1 MRNRTRARR
10 IILACCLAAALT
22 VALAACGR
30 GAKTPS
36 APQSAGS
43 SAGSAS
49 NTQGDEEQTQTV
61 TGTLNLL
68 DQELGLLVVV
78 TEDGYCRFDLGE
90 ADASGLKV
98 GDEVEVAYTGELTPD
113 GDELTAVAVAVK
125 SAGS

>member
-1 MRNRTRARR
+1 MRNRTRVGRTL
-10 IILACCLAAALT
+10 LAVCLAAALT

-49 NTQGDEEQTQTV
+49 NTQGDEEQTQTL
-61 TGTLNLL
+61 TGALNLR

-98 GDEVEVAYTGELTPD
+98 GDEVEVTYTGELTPD
-113 GDELTAVAVAVK
+113 SDELTAVAVAVK

>member
-30 GAKTPS
+30 GQTPTS
-36 APQSAGS
+36 SQGAGS

-61 TGTLNLL
+61 TGALNLL
-68 DQELGLLVVV
+68 DTELKLLVVV

-90 ADASGLKV
+90 AEASGLKV
-98 GDEVEVAYTGELTPD
+98 GDEVEVTYTGELAPD
-113 GDELTAVAVAVK
+113 SDELTAVVTALRPAE
-125 SAGS
+125 G

>member
-10 IILACCLAAALT
+10 TLLAVCLAAALT

-49 NTQGDEEQTQTV
+49 GSQGDGEQTQTL
-61 TGTLNLL
+61 TGALNLL
-68 DQELGLLVVV
+68 DTELKLLVVV

-90 ADASGLKV
+90 AEASGLKV
-98 GDEVEVAYTGELTPD
+98 GDEVEVTYTGELTPD
-113 GDELTAVAVAVK
+113 SDELTAVAVAVK

>member
-1 MRNRTRARR
+1 MRNRTRVGRTL
-10 IILACCLAAALT
+10 LAVCLAAALT

-49 NTQGDEEQTQTV
+49 GSQGDGEQTQTL

-68 DQELGLLVVV
+68 DTELKLLVVV

-98 GDEVEVAYTGELTPD
+98 GDEVEVTYTGELAPD
-113 GDELTAVAVAVK
+113 SDELTAVVTALRPAE
-125 SAGS
+125 G

>member
-1 MRNRTRARR
+1 MRNRTRVGRTL
-10 IILACCLAAALT
+10 LAVCLAAALT

-49 NTQGDEEQTQTV
+49 GSQGDGEQTQTL
-61 TGTLNLL
+61 TGALNLL
-68 DQELGLLVVV
+68 DTELKLLVVV

>member
-1 MRNRTRARR
+1 MRNRTRVGRTL
-10 IILACCLAAALT
+10 LAVCLAAALT

-30 GAKTPS
+30 GAKTPTS
-36 APQSAGS
+36 SQGAGS

-49 NTQGDEEQTQTV
+49 NTQGDEEQTQTL

-90 ADASGLKV
+90 AEASGLKV
-98 GDEVEVAYTGELTPD
+98 GDEGEVTYTGELAPD
-113 GDELTAVAVAVK
+113 SDELTAVVTALRPAE
-125 SAGS
+125 G

>member
-1 MRNRTRARR
+1 MRNRTRVGRTL
-10 IILACCLAAALT
+10 LAVCLAAALT

-113 GDELTAVAVAVK
+113 GDELTAVVTALRPAE
-125 SAGS
+125 G

>member
-1 MRNRTRARR
+1 MRNRTRVGRTL
-10 IILACCLAAALT
+10 LAVCLAAALT

-49 NTQGDEEQTQTV
+49 GSQGDGEQTQTL
-61 TGTLNLL
+61 TGALNLL
-68 DQELGLLVVV
+68 DTELGLLVVV

-98 GDEVEVAYTGELTPD
+98 GDEVEATYTGELAPD
-113 GDELTAVAVAVK
+113 SDELTAVVTAPRPAE
-125 SAGS
+125 G

>member
-1 MRNRTRARR
+1 MRNRTRVGRTL
-10 IILACCLAAALT
+10 LAVCLAAALT

-49 NTQGDEEQTQTV
+49 GSQGDGEQTQTL
-61 TGTLNLL
+61 TGALNLL

>member
-1 MRNRTRARR
+1 MRNRTRVGRTL
-10 IILACCLAAALT
+10 LAVCLAAALT

-49 NTQGDEEQTQTV
+49 GSQGDGEQTQTL

-68 DQELGLLVVV
+68 DTELKLLVVV

-98 GDEVEVAYTGELTPD
+98 GDEVEVTYTGELAPD

>member
-1 MRNRTRARR
+1 MRNRTRVGRTL
-10 IILACCLAAALT
+10 LAVCLAAALT

-30 GAKTPS
+30 GAKTRS

-49 NTQGDEEQTQTV
+49 GSQGDGEQSQTL
-61 TGTLNLL
+61 TGALNLL
-68 DQELGLLVVV
+68 GTELKLLVLV

-98 GDEVEVAYTGELTPD
+98 GDEVEVTYTGELAPD
-113 GDELTAVAVAVK
+113 SDELTAVVTALRPAE
-125 SAGS
+125 G

>member
-1 MRNRTRARR
+1 MRNRTRVGRTL
-10 IILACCLAAALT
+10 LAVCLAAALT

-49 NTQGDEEQTQTV
+49 GSQGDGEQTQTL
-61 TGTLNLL
+61 TGMLNLL
-68 DQELGLLVVV
+68 DTELKLLVVV

-98 GDEVEVAYTGELTPD
+98 GDEVEVTYTGELAPD
-113 GDELTAVAVAVK
+113 SDELTAVAVAVK

>member
-1 MRNRTRARR
+1 MRNRTRVGRTL
-10 IILACCLAAALT
+10 LAVCLAAALT

-30 GAKTPS
+30 GQTPTS
-36 APQSAGS
+36 SQGAGS

-49 NTQGDEEQTQTV
+49 NTQGDEEQTQTL

>member
-1 MRNRTRARR
+1 MRNRTRVGRTL
-10 IILACCLAAALT
+10 LAVCLAAALT

-49 NTQGDEEQTQTV
+49 GSQGDGEQTQTL
-61 TGTLNLL
+61 TGALNLL
-68 DQELGLLVVV
+68 DTELGLLVVV

-98 GDEVEVAYTGELTPD
+98 GDEVEVTYTGELAPD
-113 GDELTAVAVAVK
+113 SDELTAVVTALRPAE
-125 SAGS
+125 G

>member
-1 MRNRTRARR
+1 MRNRTRVGRTL
-10 IILACCLAAALT
+10 LAVCLAAALT

>member
-1 MRNRTRARR
+1 MRNRTRVGRTL
-10 IILACCLAAALT
+10 LAVCLAAALT

-98 GDEVEVAYTGELTPD
+98 GDEVEVTYTGELAPD
-113 GDELTAVAVAVK
+113 SDELTAVAVAVK

>member
-1 MRNRTRARR
+1 MRNRTRVGRTL
-10 IILACCLAAALT
+10 LAVCLAAALT

-49 NTQGDEEQTQTV
+49 GSQGDGEQTQTL
-61 TGTLNLL
+61 TGALNLL

-98 GDEVEVAYTGELTPD
+98 GDEVEVTYTGELAPD
-113 GDELTAVAVAVK
+113 SDELTAVVTALRPAE
-125 SAGS
+125 G

>member
-1 MRNRTRARR
+1 MRNRTRVGRTL
-10 IILACCLAAALT
+10 LAVCLAAALT
-22 VALAACGR
+22 VALAACSR
-30 GAKTPS
+30 GQTPTS
-36 APQSAGS
+36 SQGAGS

-90 ADASGLKV
+90 AEASGLKV
-98 GDEVEVAYTGELTPD
+98 GDEVEVTYTGELTPD
-113 GDELTAVAVAVK
+113 SDELTAVVTALRPAE
-125 SAGS
+125 G